1 MFNITSKA
9 IKVTVLWQY
18 RDKVALIVYWL
29 MCTKLGMEHQKEGY
43 EHVQEQVLGK
53 NNVKLF
59 GDFPIQTDNPINH
72 NKLDLVPNTS
82 QREMLNLNHVGRTRD
97 PLWG

>member
-1 MFNITSKA
+1 MHEIGNGTSE
-9 IKVTVLWQY
+9 
-18 RDKVALIVYWL
+18 R
-29 MCTKLGMEHQKEGY
+29 GY
-43 EHVQEQVLGK
+43 EHVEEQVFGK
-53 NNVKLF
+53 NNCNVKLF

-82 QREMLNLNHVGRTRD
+82 QREMLNLNNVGRARD